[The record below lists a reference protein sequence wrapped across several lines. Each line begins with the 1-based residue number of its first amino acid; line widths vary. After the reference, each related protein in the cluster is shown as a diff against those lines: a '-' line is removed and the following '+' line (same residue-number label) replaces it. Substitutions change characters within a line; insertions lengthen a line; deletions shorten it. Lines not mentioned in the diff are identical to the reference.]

1 MSYGFYIS
9 AKRFAENWA
18 QGFGVKTEYQRTGG
32 MARMFIERIDLAQIR
47 EKNWLDVLGQL
58 QIGESVY
65 CTDHREAESA
75 RVTSYYLIKTRN
87 LDWKFVSRK
96 MDRGWR
102 LIRVR

>member
-1 MSYGFYIS
+1 
-9 AKRFAENWA
+9 
-18 QGFGVKTEYQRTGG
+18 